1 MLINFKTH
9 LIVNDQGELLAF
21 CFTPGNVDDRK
32 PVPDMAKGLFGKLFV
47 DKGYISQKLSDFLY
61 ANGIQLVT
69 NKLREC
75 CLPSVDLAYDA

>member
-1 MLINFKTH
+1 MLINSKTH

-32 PVPDMAKGLFGKLFV
+32 PVPDMAKGLFGKLFG

-69 NKLREC
+69 KLKGNMKTN
-75 CLPSVDLAYDA
+75 